1 MDDALM
7 IADPGP
13 KLDLLKRL
21 GIDADVAEAATS
33 PRFSHD
39 IEIQPLHTGSKKR
52 YCIVSLPCGV
62 QNLAFLYLLEDAGTN
77 AWHTVDHVALNCFHE
92 TPTYRLLTFAP
103 GENAVL
109 VQHANSGH
117 GSGQM
122 TDEAAVYTIRDDR
135 MHEVLSTVD
144 YDSRDPID
152 GSPPIEENSSFL
164 QISSRV
170 IEETRITSQNGVTLR
185 ADRRIWKWDMTEAA
199 FKATP
204 FSAILK

>member
-1 MDDALM
+1 MKFLRLLQLALGLASFSLLGLPVLGQYRVGITGTIPIDKLESMDYALG

-13 KLDLLKRL
+13 RLDLLKRL
-21 GIDADVAEAATS
+21 GIDASIAEAATS

-39 IEIQPLHTGSKKR
+39 IEIRPLHARAKKR
-52 YCIVSLPCGV
+52 YGIVSLPCGL
-62 QNLAFLYLLEDAGTN
+62 QSQAFLYLLEDAGTN

-144 YDSRDPID
+144 YDS
-152 GSPPIEENSSFL
+152 
-164 QISSRV
+164 
-170 IEETRITSQNGVTLR
+170 
-185 ADRRIWKWDMTEAA
+185 
-199 FKATP
+199 
-204 FSAILK
+204 